1 MDSLELMRWMT
12 SLNPKE
18 MPSTATVKA
27 MIAQHDTD
35 GDEELDYFEFEKWV
49 IQASGLS
56 EKQKASF
63 RKRGVIAEQTLD
75 FLNILIEKCYISDD
89 GPEGFALDF

>member
-1 MDSLELMRWMT
+1 MM
-12 SLNPKE
+12 
-18 MPSTATVKA
+18 
-27 MIAQHDTD
+27 
-35 GDEELDYFEFEKWV
+35 
-49 IQASGLS
+49 S